1 MTNTTLS
8 MTVYTS
14 DEAIKKWKLPP
25 GNQNIGVS
33 RVHTAVL
40 TNVRHTTWYNHDIH
54 QFFSPSG
61 PMLIQSIDFMA
72 ISTSGQKTGLTK
84 LCHRS
89 IVPVDRE
96 KLRFESGVNSTCI

>member
-1 MTNTTLS
+1 MANTALS

-33 RVHTAVL
+33 RVRTTVL

-54 QFFSPSG
+54 
-61 PMLIQSIDFMA
+61 
-72 ISTSGQKTGLTK
+72 
-84 LCHRS
+84 
-89 IVPVDRE
+89 
-96 KLRFESGVNSTCI
+96 